1 MIKPLGNRI
10 FLKKDEQPD
19 RKGDIILLKKEGM
32 YAPPYSGT
40 IIGVGDGVEDKEYQI
55 GTRVLFHD
63 LAGIEFEHE
72 EETIFSLRERD
83 ITAIIL
89 DKNVQIV

>member
-10 FLKKDEQPD
+10 FLKKDEQPE
-19 RKGDIILLKKEGM
+19 KSGEIILLKQEGM
-32 YAPPYSGT
+32 FAPPYSGT
-40 IIGVGDGVEDKEYQI
+40 VVSVGDGVEDKEFKP
-55 GTRVLFHD
+55 GVKVLFHD
-63 LAGIEFEHE
+63 LAGTEIIYEG
-72 EETIFSLRERD
+72 ETYLNLRERD

>member
-10 FLKKDEQPD
+10 FIKKDPQPE

-32 YAPPYSGT
+32 MAPPYGGT
-40 IIGVGDGVEDKEYQI
+40 ILAIGADVKDKEYQI
-55 GTRVLFHD
+55 GAKVLFHD
-63 LAGIEFEHE
+63 LAGFEFSFGE
-72 EETIFSLRERD
+72 EKILSLRERD